1 VRGCRV
7 DDAASSACVRACV
20 RVVVVCVCVRG
31 VEWGKICGEGL
42 VEKLWEVCTSKRLRL
57 R

>member
-1 VRGCRV
+1 MRGCRV